1 MFSNQR
7 FSLPPAQRNIYSL
20 LGFDL
25 ILGDKYSDFF
35 KGAEERWE
43 NRSLDQNDT
52 DVKQP
57 LIDLLLSDIIKSYIS
72 LQLLAPV
79 QISRRLQR

>member
-1 MFSNQR
+1 MFSNQI
-7 FSLPPAQRNIYSL
+7 FSLSPARRNIYSF

-25 ILGDKYSDFF
+25 ILSHKYSDFF
-35 KGAEERWE
+35 KGAEKRWE